1 MDGKELLIELE
12 KKGEAVKTIK
22 KEMRDMVVSFV
33 KESPLQVGD
42 IVKMGNEEVMV
53 AAVGIETSYK
63 GEVSVGP
70 SKIFQKKKDGTFSK
84 MDVYPRGGG
93 VEKDGVFYKSMYHSV
108 LVLDSNGEVGVSGEI
123 ICVGGVRV

>member
-53 AAVGIETSYK
+53 AAVGIDTLYK
-63 GEVSVGP
+63 GEALVGP
-70 SKIFQKKKDGTFSK
+70 SKVFRKKKDGTFSK
-84 MDVYPRGGG
+84 MGVCPTGG

-108 LVLDSNGEVGVSGEI
+108 LMLDSNGEVGVSGESI
-123 ICVGGVRV
+123 YVGGVRV